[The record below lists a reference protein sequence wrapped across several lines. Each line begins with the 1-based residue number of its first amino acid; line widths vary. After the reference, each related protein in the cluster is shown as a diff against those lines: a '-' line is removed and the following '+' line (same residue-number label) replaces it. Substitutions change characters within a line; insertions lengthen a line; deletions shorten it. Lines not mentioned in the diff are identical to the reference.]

1 MHYHKDLVDMDTG
14 EHIGEGYLTT
24 PEEKQQQQAK
34 QEHQIE
40 SYQYYKENILPLP
53 GFLQQEYGDFI
64 QTRYDPLLK
73 TLDYDTATAF
83 RFIYL
88 STFMSYNDGYI
99 THKDHKVD
107 KHGLSAI
114 FGVSANAFTTIY
126 KTLVGHQLI
135 MCDDKGYYYINPDYC
150 YRGSIADNKQY
161 RSGYTRVFI
170 DSIRE
175 LYSKALD
182 SREHKLLGRLIL
194 VLPYVNIYHNVIC
207 HNIKEKEMEKLVLPN
222 SAELDSILHVST
234 RNSDK
239 KIKELLEIT
248 VGGRP
253 AILNIS
259 HNQAKMYAV
268 NPSIYYGGTNLS
280 QLQELDGYFRAKGG
294 LD

>member
-1 MHYHKDLVDMDTG
+1 MEYHKDLVDMETG
-14 EHIGEGYLTT
+14 EHIGEAYLTT
-24 PEEKQQQQAK
+24 PQEQQQKQQSQNNQMEGYK
-34 QEHQIE
+34 F
-40 SYQYYKENILPLP
+40 YKENILPMP

-73 TLDYDTATAF
+73 VLDYDTATAF

-88 STFMSYNDGYI
+88 STFMNYNDGYI
-99 THKDHKVD
+99 IYKDCRVD
-107 KHGLSAI
+107 KHGLSTI
-114 FGVSANAFTTIY
+114 FNVSANAFTTIY
-126 KTLVGHQLI
+126 KTLVSHRLI
-135 MCDDKGYYYINPDYC
+135 ECDDKGHYYINPDYC
-150 YRGSIADNKQY
+150 YRGSVVGNPQY

-170 DSIRE
+170 NSIRE
-175 LYSKALD
+175 LYGKALD

-207 HNIKEKEMEKLVLPN
+207 RNIKEKEIEKLVLPN
-222 SAELDSILHVST
+222 SAELDAILHVST
-234 RNSDK
+234 RNSDR

-280 QLQELDGYFRAKGG
+280 HLRELDGYFRAKGG

>member
-1 MHYHKDLVDMDTG
+1 MEYHKDLVDLHTG
-14 EHIGEGYLTT
+14 EHIGEGYIET
-24 PEEKQQQQAK
+24 PQ
-34 QEHQIE
+34 
-40 SYQYYKENILPLP
+40 SYQNKMEKLDNKMDGYRYYKENILPLP
-53 GFLQQEYGDFI
+53 GFLQQEYGEFI
-64 QTRYDPLLK
+64 HTRYDPLLK
-73 TLDYDTATAF
+73 QLNYNTAVAF

-88 STFMSYNDGYI
+88 STFMNYNDGYI
-99 THKDHKVD
+99 IYKDNKVD

-114 FGVSANAFTTIY
+114 FNVSPNAFTGIFRSLIEP
-126 KTLVGHQLI
+126 KLI

-150 YRGSIADNKQY
+150 YRGSVSDNKQY
-161 RSGYTRVFI
+161 KSGYTRVFI
-170 DSIRE
+170 NSIRE
-175 LYSKALD
+175 LYDKALD

-207 HNIKEKEMEKLVLPN
+207 KNIREKEMSKLILPN
-222 SAELDSILHVST
+222 SSELDTILHVST

-280 QLQELDGYFRAKGG
+280 HLRELDGYFKAKGG
-294 LD
+294 L